1 MLAQRGRPFQP
12 NPENGYVRAKVINHA
27 PAPASALYPPSPPLP
42 PLLSPCYY
50 IPVMKQH
57 RIRNFCIIAHIDHG
71 KSTLADRF
79 LELTGVVRPQDM
91 KAQFLDRMELER
103 ERGITIKGK
112 AVTMTHTVAAG
123 PHAGRYQL
131 NLIDTPGHVDFSYE
145 VSRALAA
152 CEGALLVVDATQGV
166 EAQTIANTLLALQY
180 DLEIIPVINKVDL
193 PSAEPERVAAEMAQ
207 IFGFRS
213 DEVVYVSA
221 KSGVGCGELLDA
233 IVARVPPPDGGADD
247 PFRALVFDSTYNTYK
262 GIIAYVRVADGSI
275 SAQDRLQ
282 VMSSGKSVDI
292 MEVGVFAPEPTPT
305 DTLRAG
311 QVGYVATGFKDVQEC
326 AVGDTLTRYAAPAA
340 APLPGYVELK
350 SMVFAGLYPADGED
364 YARLRAALEKLKL
377 NDASLTIEPE
387 NSGALGFGFRCGF
400 LGLVHLEIVQE
411 RLEREYD
418 LDLIVT
424 APSVAYEVL
433 LTSGETRRVDNPSRL
448 PPPNAI
454 SEIREPILGVTIVAP
469 SRCVGAIMELMHAR
483 RSEFRRMEYIQ
494 GLAGSADTDQAR
506 VVMEYTMPL
515 SEMLADFYNQL
526 KSRTQGYASLDYAF
540 EGYQAAPLVRVDILV
555 NQTPVEA
562 LCLICHRD
570 SAVSQGRSLVE
581 KLRSAIP
588 RQMFEV
594 PIQAA
599 IGSRIVARETVR
611 AMRKDVLAK
620 CYGGDITRKRKLLE
634 KQKEGK
640 KRMKR
645 VGRVEV
651 PQEAFLSLLKI
662 GDEG

>member
-1 MLAQRGRPFQP
+1 M
-12 NPENGYVRAKVINHA
+12 
-27 PAPASALYPPSPPLP
+27 
-42 PLLSPCYY
+42 
-50 IPVMKQH
+50 IPVMDQQH
-57 RIRNFCIIAHIDHG
+57 IRNFCIIAHIDHG
-71 KSTLADRF
+71 KSTLADRL
-79 LELTGVVRPQDM
+79 LEITGTVRPQDM
-91 KAQFLDRMELER
+91 KAQFLDQMELER

-112 AVTMTHTVAAG
+112 AVNMTHRTADGVE
-123 PHAGRYQL
+123 YQL

-166 EAQTIANTLLALQY
+166 EAQTIANTMLALEY
-180 DLEIIPVINKVDL
+180 DLEMIPVINKVDL
-193 PSAEPERVAAEMAQ
+193 PSAEPDRVAAEMEQ
-207 IFGFRS
+207 IFGFRR
-213 DEVVYVSA
+213 DEVMFVSA
-221 KSGVGCGELLDA
+221 KDGFGCRELLDA
-233 IVARVPPPDGGADD
+233 IVERVPSPKGVDD
-247 PFRALVFDSTYNTYK
+247 APFRALVFDSTYNTYK
-262 GIIAYVRVADGSI
+262 GIIAYVRVEDGRI
-275 SAQDRLQ
+275 SQNDRLR
-282 VMSSGKSVDI
+282 VMSSGRSVEI

-305 DTLRAG
+305 GSLQAG

-326 AVGDTLTRYAAPAA
+326 AVGDTLTNNAEPADE
-340 APLPGYVELK
+340 PLPGYVELK

-364 YARLRAALEKLKL
+364 YTRLRAALEKLKL

-433 LTSGETRRVDNPSRL
+433 LTSGEVIRIDNPSLL
-448 PPPNAI
+448 PPPNST

-469 SRCVGAIMELMHAR
+469 SRAVGAIMELMHAR
-483 RSEFRRMEYIQ
+483 RSEFRRMEYMQ
-494 GLAGSADTDQAR
+494 GGRSNNGDTATGDADGQNR

-515 SEMLADFYNQL
+515 GEMLADFYNQL
-526 KSRTQGYASLDYAF
+526 KSRTQGYASLDYTF
-540 EGYQAAPLVRVDILV
+540 EGYRAAPLVRIDILV

-562 LCLICHRD
+562 LSMISHRD
-570 SAVSQGRSLVE
+570 NAVVQGRGIVE
-581 KLRSAIP
+581 KLRATIP

-611 AMRKDVLAK
+611 AMRKDVLSK

-662 GDEG
+662 GEDG

>member
-1 MLAQRGRPFQP
+1 MM
-12 NPENGYVRAKVINHA
+12 YDVRYKDGIMN
-27 PAPASALYPPSPPLP
+27 
-42 PLLSPCYY
+42 
-50 IPVMKQH
+50 QQ

-71 KSTLADRF
+71 KSTLADRL
-79 LELTGVVRPQDM
+79 LEITGTVRPQDM
-91 KAQFLDRMELER
+91 KAQFLDQMELER

-112 AVTMTHTVAAG
+112 AVTMSHRVVDGDRAG
-123 PHAGRYQL
+123 EYQL

-166 EAQTIANTLLALQY
+166 EAQTIANTLLALEY
-180 DLEIIPVINKVDL
+180 DLEMIPVINKVDL
-193 PSAEPERVAAEMAQ
+193 PSAEPERVAAEMEQ
-207 IFGFRS
+207 IFGFRR
-213 DEVVYVSA
+213 DEVMFVSA
-221 KSGVGCGELLDA
+221 KSGLGCTELLDA
-233 IVARVPPPDGGADD
+233 IVERVPPPSGGEDD
-247 PFRALVFDSTYNTYK
+247 PFRALVFDSTYDTYK
-262 GIIAYVRVADGSI
+262 GIIAYVRVADGDI
-275 SAQDRLQ
+275 STSDRLR
-282 VMSSGKSVDI
+282 VMSSGRTVEI
-292 MEVGVFAPEPTPT
+292 MEVGVFAPEPTAT
-305 DTLRAG
+305 GTLHAG

-326 AVGDTLTRYAAPAA
+326 AVGDTLTNHAHPAEE
-340 APLPGYVELK
+340 PLPGYVELK

-364 YARLRAALEKLKL
+364 YTRLRAALEKLKL

-433 LTSGETRRVDNPSRL
+433 LTSGDVIRVDNPSLL
-448 PPPNAI
+448 PQPNAI
-454 SEIREPILGVTIVAP
+454 SEVREPILGVTIVAP
-469 SRCVGAIMELMHAR
+469 SRSVGAVMELMHAR

-494 GLAGSADTDQAR
+494 GIGGSQADGSADSEQTR

-515 SEMLADFYNQL
+515 AEMLADFYNQL
-526 KSRTQGYASLDYAF
+526 KSRTQGYASLDYTF
-540 EGYQAAPLVRVDILV
+540 EGYRAAPLVRIDILV

-562 LCLICHRD
+562 LSMISHRD
-570 SAVSQGRSLVE
+570 NAVVQGRTIVE
-581 KLRSAIP
+581 KLRSTIP

-611 AMRKDVLAK
+611 AMRKDVLSK

-662 GDEG
+662 GEEG